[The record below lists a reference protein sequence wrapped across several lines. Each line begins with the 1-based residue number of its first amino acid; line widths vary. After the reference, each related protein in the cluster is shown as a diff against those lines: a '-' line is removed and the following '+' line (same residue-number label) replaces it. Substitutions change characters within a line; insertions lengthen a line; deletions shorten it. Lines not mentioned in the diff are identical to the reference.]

1 MSFFFFLLLFCQS
14 QDIPIDPEAVSWF
27 KKGEDL
33 IGSDQEYSNKHAIFY
48 EKALSIEPEFKPA
61 LFNLALIYRQQ
72 ERLSDALALLDT
84 LILIDSNN
92 EQAYLLRVEI
102 RMRSNEI
109 SLAKSDINLLKRLA
123 PKTFSTWQSSGRLN
137 YHLERMDLAI
147 SDFKKALDLNSK
159 SPDLHLDLALAL
171 DEIAS
176 VDSATPHFKYFLN
189 HFPKDPKANFLL
201 GRNLM
206 KREKFEDALD
216 YFEKARQLGFPKT
229 SLNEHVA
236 YTLLRLD
243 RFDEARAFYMEA
255 GESAATL
262 FNLGTI
268 AEKNGRMMIAEL
280 YFRQA
285 ALKDYNNPEI
295 WSSLGHLYSRE
306 SRHIEAQE
314 ALQRAIE
321 LGANDFESLLQ
332 LGIAQANTEEF
343 QIALNT
349 LKKALNGRPESGEAS
364 FFLGIVHE
372 QLKEEKTALLY
383 YERALA
389 NRLNT
394 AQLHFRMGVLY
405 SKCSRADES
414 VEHFSQA
421 LTLDRAKY
429 LPILKK
435 ELLNVASDLDA
446 IRYKS
451 SFNKL
456 LNENDRSKS
465 P

>member
-1 MSFFFFLLLFCQS
+1 
-14 QDIPIDPEAVSWF
+14 
-27 KKGEDL
+27 
-33 IGSDQEYSNKHAIFY
+33 
-48 EKALSIEPEFKPA
+48 
-61 LFNLALIYRQQ
+61 
-72 ERLSDALALLDT
+72 
-84 LILIDSNN
+84 
-92 EQAYLLRVEI
+92 
-102 RMRSNEI
+102 
-109 SLAKSDINLLKRLA
+109 
-123 PKTFSTWQSSGRLN
+123 
-137 YHLERMDLAI
+137 
-147 SDFKKALDLNSK
+147 
-159 SPDLHLDLALAL
+159 
-171 DEIAS
+171 
-176 VDSATPHFKYFLN
+176 
-189 HFPKDPKANFLL
+189 
-201 GRNLM
+201 
-206 KREKFEDALD
+206 
-216 YFEKARQLGFPKT
+216 
-229 SLNEHVA
+229 
-236 YTLLRLD
+236 
-243 RFDEARAFYMEA
+243 MEA

-268 AEKNGRMMIAEL
+268 AEKNGRIMIAEL

-435 ELLNVASDLDA
+435 ELLNVTSDLDA